1 MLENED
7 ATTVNPPL
15 TEEDEST
22 NDRDTNPDTEEFNEI
37 DTPEEAEALV
47 AEEEEKQEKE

>member
-1 MLENED
+1 M
-7 ATTVNPPL
+7 
-15 TEEDEST
+15 T

-47 AEEEEKQEKE
+47 AEETEAGEKVINKFLIKNYEPTS